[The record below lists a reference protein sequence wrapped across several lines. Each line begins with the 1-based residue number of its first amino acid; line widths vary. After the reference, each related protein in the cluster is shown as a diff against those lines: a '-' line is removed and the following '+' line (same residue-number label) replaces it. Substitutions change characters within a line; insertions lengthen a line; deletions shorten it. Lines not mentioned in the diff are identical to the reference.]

1 MRLGPNFAAGNQ
13 KNNRLPMINASL
25 LEITAAAATS
35 DSFDTMMIL
44 GVVLGVALLYAMTM
58 ASERRNR
65 KA

>member
-1 MRLGPNFAAGNQ
+1 
-13 KNNRLPMINASL
+13 MINASL